1 MLIGSLFLNSCTS
14 DSFDTQEQ
22 PTTTSSDASQLI
34 NKLVKQH
41 QVKNIQQKG
50 TGSLQEVINQIE
62 ATALQ
67 EPAFLQ
73 LVTTNYSSPKAIDIY
88 AIIVNSDLALSNLN
102 MRIVAKNYVNTLLN
116 TQTIAN
122 LNTLTQ
128 TIANDNQLTTAEKTM
143 LLEATNL
150 HKQNILENTPGNVD
164 DWYKKGIIGYLQGA
178 TQTKANAVLNA
189 VIIKTI
195 EKQN

>member
-1 MLIGSLFLNSCTS
+1 MLLGSLIFTSCSTDSYDTLEQQNVTNDTS
-14 DSFDTQEQ
+14 K
-22 PTTTSSDASQLI
+22 LI
-34 NKLVKQH
+34 NKLVEKH
-41 QVKNIQQKG
+41 QAKNIQQKG

-73 LVTTNYSSPKAIDIY
+73 LVTNNYNTPQANDID
-88 AIIVNSDLALSNLN
+88 AIITDSDLVLSNLN
-102 MRIVAKNYVNTLLN
+102 IRTVAKNYVSTLLN

-122 LNTLTQ
+122 LNTLIQ
-128 TIANDNQLTTAEKTM
+128 TIANDTQLTTAEKTM

-195 EKQN
+195 ESEN